1 MTVFRR
7 LSYATLVLAFA
18 QIVFGA
24 IVRITGS
31 GLGCGNHWP
40 TCQGQWFPPY
50 DRPDLIIEITHR
62 YIASALILAILILL
76 VRAIRRRTQPGVGGR
91 GGLLRPLLLA
101 TGLVATAAIF
111 GAVTV
116 KMDLNPYII
125 VTHLAIA
132 MTLLG
137 VLALTVVRAGGFGGD
152 SVSERGDRAT
162 AARTY
167 RAARAAAGMA
177 FLVLILGALT
187 ANVPGANGSC
197 QGFPYCTSV
206 LTHGDPL
213 YIHITHRILAFL
225 LFLHLLGMVM
235 MSRTRVQAPVVRR
248 SITLA
253 FSVVIL
259 QVIVAATLV
268 ELHLPP
274 VWRSLHQAVGT
285 LVWLSVITMTIL
297 ARYAVLGGRSVV
309 AEMAAAREQRS
320 AARATPQNV
329 ARGPLVS

>member
-7 LSYATLVLAFA
+7 LSYATLTLAFA

-40 TCQGQWFPPY
+40 KCNGQWFPPH
-50 DRPDLIIEITHR
+50 DRIDLIIEITHR
-62 YIASALILAILILL
+62 YIAAALTVAILILL
-76 VRAIRRRTQPGVGGR
+76 LRALQRRSQPGVGGP
-91 GGLLRPLLLA
+91 GGVLRPTVLA
-101 TGLVATAAIF
+101 TGLVVTAAIF

-125 VTHLAIA
+125 VTHLSIA

-162 AARTY
+162 AGRTF
-167 RAARAAAGMA
+167 RSARAAAGMA
-177 FLVLILGALT
+177 FLVLVLGALT
-187 ANVPGANGSC
+187 ANVTAANGSC

-206 LTHGDPL
+206 LTSGTPL
-213 YIHITHRILAFL
+213 YIHITHRVLAFL
-225 LFLHLLGMVM
+225 LFFHLFGMVM
-235 MSRTRVQAPVVRR
+235 MGRKRVQAPVVRR
-248 SITLA
+248 SVIVA
-253 FSVVIL
+253 FSTVIL
-259 QVIVAATLV
+259 QLLVAATLV

-285 LVWLSVITMTIL
+285 LVWLSVITMAIL
-297 ARYAVLGGRSVV
+297 SRYAALGGRSVV
-309 AEMAAAREQRS
+309 ADMAAARGRRAATRTPPRS
-320 AARATPQNV
+320 E
-329 ARGPLVS
+329 PLVS